1 MLFMIVEHF
10 RAGDARP
17 VYERFR
23 ARGRLAPDGL
33 AYVSSWVTSDLT
45 RCYQVMECDD
55 RALLDQ
61 WVRAWEDLVEFEV
74 HPVITSSE
82 ANARVPAAEAA
93 AVPNAL
99 RSRRR

>member
-1 MLFMIVEHF
+1 MLFVIVEHF
-10 RAGDARP
+10 RDSDPRP

-33 AYVSSWVTSDLT
+33 RYVASWVTENLT

-61 WVRAWEDLVEFEV
+61 WIAAWSDLVEFEV
-74 HPVITSSE
+74 HPVITSAE
-82 ANARVPAAEAA
+82 ATARV
-93 AVPNAL
+93 L
-99 RSRRR
+99 G

>member
-10 RAGDARP
+10 RNGDPAP

-33 AYVSSWVTSDLT
+33 RYIDSWVTSDRT

-55 RALLDQ
+55 RALLDR
-61 WVRAWEDLVEFEV
+61 WIAAWEDIVEFEV
-74 HPVITSSE
+74 HPVITS
-82 ANARVPAAEAA
+82 AEAA
-93 AVPNAL
+93 STV
-99 RSRRR
+99 RSRESRPDDGPATA